1 MPAPR
6 ARSYDCPVRDVLD
19 RIGDAWSVLV
29 LMELGRGECRF
40 NALSR
45 VVPGISAR
53 MLTVTLRN
61 LSRDGLVAQSVAAG
75 AYGLTPLGRSL
86 LSRIEALAAWA
97 EAAQP
102 EVRRARGVWDA
113 AQSPPAG
120 ITAEAISL

>member
-6 ARSYDCPVRDVLD
+6 ARSYDCPIRDVLD

-29 LMELGRGECRF
+29 LMELGRGDCRF

-61 LSRDGLVAQSVAAG
+61 LSRDGLVTQAGAGG

-86 LSRIEALAAWA
+86 LGRIEALAAWA

-102 EVRRARGVWDA
+102 EVRRAREAWDA
-113 AQSPPAG
+113 GQTLPQAELAG
-120 ITAEAISL
+120 

>member
-102 EVRRARGVWDA
+102 EVRRARGDWDA

>member
-29 LMELGRGECRF
+29 LMELGRADCRF

-61 LSRDGLVAQSVAAG
+61 LSRDGLVTQRAAGG
-75 AYGLTPLGRSL
+75 AYGLTPLGHSL
-86 LSRIEALAAWA
+86 LGRIEALAAWA
-97 EAAQP
+97 QAAQP
-102 EVRRARGVWDA
+102 EVRRARGSWDA
-113 AQSPPAG
+113 AHSPE
-120 ITAEAISL
+120 TEVLTEAISI